1 MFFILSNSPFRAGV
15 AVFRFYARA
24 YMDWKNKTSAA
35 RRFFCGVGPPCS
47 RILNDALE
55 EKFMTAST
63 GARGIGITWAAV
75 ALSLILAADT
85 RSYAQ
90 NQPSSALPEL
100 GKLRILYAGRPGSDR
115 EKDFVGFLKKYFDVV
130 QTGNLETFKEADT
143 QGFDVTLLD
152 WDWNDLQGPRPTV
165 SESFSRPVITIGVPG
180 GLIGR
185 QWRLKTGYL

>member
-1 MFFILSNSPFRAGV
+1 
-15 AVFRFYARA
+15 
-24 YMDWKNKTSAA
+24 
-35 RRFFCGVGPPCS
+35 
-47 RILNDALE
+47 
-55 EKFMTAST
+55 MTAST
-63 GARGIGITWAAV
+63 GARGIGITLAAV
-75 ALSLILAADT
+75 ALSMILPANAG
-85 RSYAQ
+85 SYAQ
-90 NQPSSALPEL
+90 TQPSSAAPEL

-165 SESFSRPVITIGVPG
+165 SERFSRPVITIGVPG

-185 QWRLKTGYL
+185 QWRLKTGYM